1 MQFPKKRPK
10 VEQLTVDEYRK
21 LVASNPLMIPKKGKL
36 REPPKSK
43 SMKAICPESELQ
55 KAANKFIELKK
66 WDYIRFPDWFLR
78 WMKLNTPDHVSK
90 EFFKHVG
97 GKMPDNFILIP
108 LGKGMFFGV
117 KLELKT
123 EDVKGNAV
131 GKLHGRQKKYAI
143 KEEWMIARNTKQI
156 EEVLSVIEKKLQ
168 IVKQGLL
175 NEIQS

>member
-10 VEQLTVDEYRK
+10 VEQLTVEEYQQ
-21 LVASNPLMIPKKGKL
+21 LVTSNPRMIPKKSKL
-36 REPPKSK
+36 QGPSKSK
-43 SMKAICPESELQ
+43 TMKAICPESELQ
-55 KAANKFIELKK
+55 KAANQLIELKK
-66 WDYIRFPDWFLR
+66 WDYIRFPDWFIR
-78 WMKLNTPDHVSK
+78 WMKFNPPSHVSA

-108 LGKGMFFGV
+108 LGEGMFFGV

-123 EDVKGNAV
+123 EDEKGNAV
-131 GKLHGRQKKYAI
+131 GKLHGKQKKYAL

-168 IVKQGLL
+168 IVKQGLQ
-175 NEIQS
+175 NEFQP